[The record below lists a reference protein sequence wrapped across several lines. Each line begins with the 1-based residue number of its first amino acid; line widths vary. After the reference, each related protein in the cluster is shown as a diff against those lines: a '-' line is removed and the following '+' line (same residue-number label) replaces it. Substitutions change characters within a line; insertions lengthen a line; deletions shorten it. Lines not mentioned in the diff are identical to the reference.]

1 MSNNKNAFRRS
12 VLFAG
17 NSGFMKESLQEKL
30 QKEGWDV
37 VGQEEDSFKLYN
49 PQIVIYFAGK
59 DCGQDMLQVMHDA
72 RQYNVERF
80 LYVASAG
87 ARQAYCEDFVL
98 AWSREHG
105 LQSSVVV
112 LPEVFGSGISSDD
125 SIIAR
130 LFCAACRQEKFQLHG
145 RDDVPVPLLY
155 LEDASHAI
163 LMIIQQDVKK
173 ERIVVSSEEAMS
185 FTQVVLTLN
194 GFVNLPQIE
203 VLGQGNEFSPVA
215 AYSRAEESGQ
225 AGDDGSYSRDSS
237 DSYDFTI
244 RPKYHAAEMLK
255 PVYEWYALHDGEGA
269 GEADDSGLGPDD
281 EAEAD
286 GKPSEGEDSKL
297 ERFKPYLENIG
308 LFVVIVIISI
318 LQGNTPVNFATGLDV
333 AYIYII
339 IMGVLYG
346 KQQSLP
352 AVLPSMALLTW
363 GLLNQHGEISSIF
376 YVPENIFHYSTYLFL
391 GVFTGYISDS
401 WRSQLSSL
409 GYKLNHF
416 ARRYSFL
423 QENYQ
428 KSIEIKDKLY
438 HQIINSDDSI
448 GWLYGI
454 IRQLDTVEVE
464 DIFTQAAAVTGRI
477 MGTQNV
483 AIYVMGKDQ
492 FYLRQKV
499 RLGDKT
505 AQLPHSR
512 KTEDNP
518 YIMDMLA
525 NQHLFVNHGLQLGLP
540 DLAAPIVYDGRVIA
554 VIEIYGMNFEQWSI
568 YQQNLLSVTSRL
580 ISMAMG
586 KAYLYEEGI
595 QSRRFVPQT
604 RILQPEEFAKLEKG
618 LLARAA
624 LQENVRNV
632 LLELSCAGM
641 SYQELDSKL
650 SGAIRQEDAVGLK
663 EDRVFLLLHDVDD
676 TGMHLV
682 RQRLLHRGIDVLE
695 SRELV

>member
-1 MSNNKNAFRRS
+1 MSNNKNTFRRS

-17 NSGFMKESLQEKL
+17 TRGFMREILKEKL

-37 VGQEEDSFKLYN
+37 VGAGEDSFKLYN
-49 PQIVIYFAGK
+49 PQIVVYFAGR
-59 DCGQDMLQVMHDA
+59 DCGQDMLQVLYDA
-72 RQYNVERF
+72 RQYKAGRF
-80 LYVASAG
+80 LYVTSAG
-87 ARQAYCEDFVL
+87 ARQAYSEEFVL

-105 LQSSVVV
+105 VQSSVVI
-112 LPEVFGSGISSDD
+112 LPEVFGKGIASED
-125 SIIAR
+125 SVIAR
-130 LFCAACRQEKFQLHG
+130 FFSAACEQEKFQLHG
-145 RDDVPVPLLY
+145 RDDVAVPVLY
-155 LEDASHAI
+155 SEDAAHAI
-163 LMIIQQDVKK
+163 LMIIQQEIKQ
-173 ERIVVSSEEAMS
+173 ERIAVSSEEAMS
-185 FTQVVLTLN
+185 FMQVVLTVN
-194 GFVNLPQIE
+194 GFVNLPQVDI
-203 VLGQGNEFSPVA
+203 LGQGNEFCWTA
-215 AYSRAEESGQ
+215 AKSGADGGAEGEDLAGQ
-225 AGDDGSYSRDSS
+225 AAAEAYELKLK
-237 DSYDFTI
+237 
-244 RPKYHAAEMLK
+244 PKYRAAEMLK
-255 PVYEWYALHDGEGA
+255 PVYEWYATHGGA
-269 GEADDSGLGPDD
+269 GAADAGSQAGTAAGGDREP
-281 EAEAD
+281 EQA
-286 GKPSEGEDSKL
+286 SEKENSRL
-297 ERFKPYLENIG
+297 EKYKPYLENIG
-308 LFVVIVIISI
+308 LFVVIVILSL
-318 LQGNTPVNFATGLDV
+318 LQGKTPVNSATGLDI

-339 IMGVLYG
+339 IMGILYG
-346 KQQSLP
+346 KKQSLP

-401 WRSQLSSL
+401 WRSQIDSL

-499 RLGDKT
+499 RLGDRT

-512 KTEDNP
+512 RTEDNP

-525 NQHLFVNHGLQLGLP
+525 NHHLFVNHGLQLGLP
-540 DLAAPIVYDGRVIA
+540 DLAAPIIYDGRMIA

-618 LLARAA
+618 LRTRAA

-641 SYQELDSKL
+641 SYQELDSRL

-676 TGMHLV
+676 TGMQLV
-682 RQRLLHRGIDVLE
+682 RQRLLHRGIEVLE

>member
-1 MSNNKNAFRRS
+1 MSNNKNNFRRS

-17 NSGFMKESLQEKL
+17 NSGFMKESLKEKL
-30 QKEGWDV
+30 EKEGWDV
-37 VGQEEDSFKLYN
+37 VGAGEDSFKLYN
-49 PQIVIYFAGK
+49 PQIVVYFAGR
-59 DCGQDMLQVMHDA
+59 DCGQDMLQVLYAA
-72 RQYNVERF
+72 RQYHAGRF
-80 LYVASAG
+80 LYVTSAG
-87 ARQAYCEDFVL
+87 TRQEYSEEFVL

-105 LQSSVVV
+105 VQSSVVI
-112 LPEVFGSGISSDD
+112 LPEVFGKGMSSDD
-125 SIIAR
+125 SVIAR
-130 LFCAACRQEKFQLHG
+130 FFCAACEQEKFQLHG
-145 RDDVPVPLLY
+145 RDDVPVPVLY
-155 LEDASHAI
+155 SEDAAHAI
-163 LMIIQQDVKK
+163 LMIIQQELKK
-173 ERIVVSSEEAMS
+173 ERIAVSSEEAMS
-185 FTQVVLTLN
+185 FMQVVLTVN
-194 GFVNLPQIE
+194 GFVNLPQVEIM
-203 VLGQGNEFSPVA
+203 GQGEEFSRTA
-215 AYSRAEESGQ
+215 AENAANGN
-225 AGDDGSYSRDSS
+225 GDCYELKLK
-237 DSYDFTI
+237 
-244 RPKYHAAEMLK
+244 PKYRAAEMLK
-255 PVYEWYALHDGEGA
+255 PVYELYATHGGA
-269 GEADDSGLGPDD
+269 GAADTGSQAGT
-281 EAEAD
+281 AD
-286 GKPSEGEDSKL
+286 GDDREPEQASEKENSRL
-297 ERFKPYLENIG
+297 EKYKPYLENIG
-308 LFVVIVIISI
+308 LFVVIVILSL
-318 LQGNTPVNFATGLDV
+318 LQGKTPVNSATGLDI

-339 IMGVLYG
+339 IMGILYG
-346 KQQSLP
+346 KKQSLP

-363 GLLNQHGEISSIF
+363 GLLNQHGELASIF
-376 YVPENIFHYSTYLFL
+376 YVPENMFHYSTYLFL

-401 WRSQLSSL
+401 WRGQVNSL

-499 RLGDKT
+499 RLGDRT

-512 KTEDNP
+512 RTEDNP

-525 NQHLFVNHGLQLGLP
+525 NHHLFVNHGLQLGLP
-540 DLAAPIVYDGRVIA
+540 DLAAPIIYDGRLIA

-568 YQQNLLSVTSRL
+568 YQQNLLSVTARL

-618 LLARAA
+618 LRTRAA
-624 LQENVRNV
+624 LQENVRNM

-641 SYQELDSKL
+641 SYQEL
-650 SGAIRQEDAVGLK
+650 
-663 EDRVFLLLHDVDD
+663 
-676 TGMHLV
+676 
-682 RQRLLHRGIDVLE
+682 
-695 SRELV
+695 

>member
-17 NSGFMKESLQEKL
+17 NSGFMKESLKEKL
-30 QKEGWDV
+30 EKEGWDV
-37 VGQEEDSFKLYN
+37 VGAGEDSFKLYN
-49 PQIVIYFAGK
+49 PQIVVYFAGR
-59 DCGQDMLQVMHDA
+59 DCGQDMLQVLYAA
-72 RQYNVERF
+72 RQYHAGRF
-80 LYVASAG
+80 LYVTSAG
-87 ARQAYCEDFVL
+87 ARQEYSEEFVL

-105 LQSSVVV
+105 VQSSVVI
-112 LPEVFGSGISSDD
+112 LPEVFGKGIASDD
-125 SIIAR
+125 SVIAR
-130 LFCAACRQEKFQLHG
+130 FFCAACEQEKFQLHG
-145 RDDVPVPLLY
+145 RDDVPVPVLY
-155 LEDASHAI
+155 SEDAAHAI
-163 LMIIQQDVKK
+163 LMIIQQELKQ
-173 ERIVVSSEEAMS
+173 ERIAVSSEEAMS
-185 FTQVVLTLN
+185 FMQVVLTVN
-194 GFVNLPQIE
+194 GFVNLPQVEIM
-203 VLGQGNEFSPVA
+203 GQGEEFSRTA
-215 AYSRAEESGQ
+215 AENAANGN
-225 AGDDGSYSRDSS
+225 GDCYELKLK
-237 DSYDFTI
+237 
-244 RPKYHAAEMLK
+244 PKYRAAEMLK
-255 PVYEWYALHDGEGA
+255 PVYEWYATHGGA
-269 GEADDSGLGPDD
+269 GAADTGSQAGT
-281 EAEAD
+281 AD
-286 GKPSEGEDSKL
+286 GDDREPEQASEKENSRL
-297 ERFKPYLENIG
+297 EKYKPYLENIG
-308 LFVVIVIISI
+308 LFVVIVILSL
-318 LQGNTPVNFATGLDV
+318 LQGKTPVNSATGLDI

-339 IMGVLYG
+339 IMGILYG
-346 KQQSLP
+346 KKQSLP

-363 GLLNQHGEISSIF
+363 GLLNQHGELASIF
-376 YVPENIFHYSTYLFL
+376 YVPENMFHYSTYLFL

-401 WRSQLSSL
+401 WRGQVNSL

-499 RLGDKT
+499 RLGDRT

-512 KTEDNP
+512 WTEDNP

-525 NQHLFVNHGLQLGLP
+525 NHHLFVNHGLQLGLP
-540 DLAAPIVYDGRVIA
+540 DLAAPIIYDGRMIA

-568 YQQNLLSVTSRL
+568 YQQNLLSVTARL

-618 LLARAA
+618 LRTRAA
-624 LQENVRNV
+624 LQENVRNM

-641 SYQELDSKL
+641 SYQELDNKL

-663 EDRVFLLLHDVDD
+663 ENRVFLLLHDVDD
-676 TGMHLV
+676 TGMQLV

>member
-1 MSNNKNAFRRS
+1 MSNNKNNFRRS

-17 NSGFMKESLQEKL
+17 NIGFMKESLKEKL
-30 QKEGWDV
+30 EKEGWDV
-37 VGQEEDSFKLYN
+37 VGAGEDSFKLYN
-49 PQIVIYFAGK
+49 PQIVVYFAGR
-59 DCGQDMLQVMHDA
+59 DCGQDMLQVLYAA
-72 RQYNVERF
+72 RQYHAGRF
-80 LYVASAG
+80 LYVTSAG
-87 ARQAYCEDFVL
+87 ARQEYSEEFVL

-105 LQSSVVV
+105 VQSSVVI
-112 LPEVFGSGISSDD
+112 LPEVFGKGIASED
-125 SIIAR
+125 SVIAR
-130 LFCAACRQEKFQLHG
+130 FFCAACEQEKFQLHG
-145 RDDVPVPLLY
+145 RDDVPVPVLY
-155 LEDASHAI
+155 SEDAAHAI
-163 LMIIQQDVKK
+163 LMIIQQELKQ
-173 ERIVVSSEEAMS
+173 ERIAVSSEEAMS
-185 FTQVVLTLN
+185 FMQVVLTVN
-194 GFVNLPQIE
+194 GFVNLPQVEIM
-203 VLGQGNEFSPVA
+203 GQGEEFSRTA
-215 AYSRAEESGQ
+215 AENAANRN
-225 AGDDGSYSRDSS
+225 GDCYELKLK
-237 DSYDFTI
+237 
-244 RPKYHAAEMLK
+244 PKYRAAEMLK
-255 PVYEWYALHDGEGA
+255 PVYEWYATHGGA
-269 GEADDSGLGPDD
+269 GAADTGSQAGT
-281 EAEAD
+281 AD
-286 GKPSEGEDSKL
+286 GDDREPEQASEKENSRL
-297 ERFKPYLENIG
+297 EKYKPYLENIG
-308 LFVVIVIISI
+308 LFVVIVILSL
-318 LQGNTPVNFATGLDV
+318 LQGKTPVNSATGLDI

-339 IMGVLYG
+339 IMGILYG
-346 KQQSLP
+346 KKQSLP

-363 GLLNQHGEISSIF
+363 GLLNQHGELASIF
-376 YVPENIFHYSTYLFL
+376 YVPENMFHYSTYLFL

-401 WRSQLSSL
+401 WRGQVNSL

-499 RLGDKT
+499 RLGDRT

-512 KTEDNP
+512 RTEDNP

-525 NQHLFVNHGLQLGLP
+525 NHHLFVNHGLQLGLP
-540 DLAAPIVYDGRVIA
+540 DLAAPIIYDGRMIA

-568 YQQNLLSVTSRL
+568 YQQNLLSVTARL

-618 LLARAA
+618 LRTRAA
-624 LQENVRNV
+624 LQENVRNM

-641 SYQELDSKL
+641 SYQELDNKL

-676 TGMHLV
+676 TGMQLV
-682 RQRLLHRGIDVLE
+682 RQRLLHRGIEVLE

>member
-1 MSNNKNAFRRS
+1 MSNNKNNFRRS

-17 NSGFMKESLQEKL
+17 NSGFMKESLKEKL
-30 QKEGWDV
+30 EKEGWDV
-37 VGQEEDSFKLYN
+37 VGAGEDSFKLYN
-49 PQIVIYFAGK
+49 PQIVVYFAGR
-59 DCGQDMLQVMHDA
+59 DCGQDMLQVLYAA
-72 RQYNVERF
+72 RQYHAGRF
-80 LYVASAG
+80 LYVTSAG
-87 ARQAYCEDFVL
+87 ARQEYSEEFVL

-105 LQSSVVV
+105 VQSSVVI
-112 LPEVFGSGISSDD
+112 LPEVFGKGIASDD
-125 SIIAR
+125 SVIAR
-130 LFCAACRQEKFQLHG
+130 FFCAACEQEKFQLHG
-145 RDDVPVPLLY
+145 RDDVPVPVLY
-155 LEDASHAI
+155 SEDAAHAI
-163 LMIIQQDVKK
+163 LMIIQQELKQ
-173 ERIVVSSEEAMS
+173 ERIAVSSEEAMS
-185 FTQVVLTLN
+185 FMQVVLTVN
-194 GFVNLPQIE
+194 GFVNLPQVD
-203 VLGQGNEFSPVA
+203 VLGQGKEFSWIA
-215 AYSRAEESGQ
+215 DGAECAEDAEGK
-225 AGDDGSYSRDSS
+225 ACYELRL
-237 DSYDFTI
+237 
-244 RPKYHAAEMLK
+244 RPKYRAAEMLK
-255 PVYEWYALHDGEGA
+255 PVYEWYATHGGA
-269 GEADDSGLGPDD
+269 GAADTGSQSGT
-281 EAEAD
+281 AD
-286 GKPSEGEDSKL
+286 GDDREPEQASEKENSRL
-297 ERFKPYLENIG
+297 EKYKPYLENIG
-308 LFVVIVIISI
+308 LFVVIVILSF
-318 LQGNTPVNFATGLDV
+318 LQGKTPVNSATGLDI

-339 IMGVLYG
+339 IMGILYG
-346 KQQSLP
+346 KKQSLP

-363 GLLNQHGEISSIF
+363 GLLNQHGELASIF
-376 YVPENIFHYSTYLFL
+376 YVPENMFHYSTYLFL

-401 WRSQLSSL
+401 WRGQVNSL

-483 AIYVMGKDQ
+483 AIYVMSKDQ

-499 RLGDKT
+499 RLGDRT

-512 KTEDNP
+512 RTEDNP

-525 NQHLFVNHGLQLGLP
+525 NHHLFVNHGLQLGLP
-540 DLAAPIVYDGRVIA
+540 DLAAPIIYAGRMIA

-568 YQQNLLSVTSRL
+568 YQQNLLSVTARL

-618 LLARAA
+618 LRTRAA
-624 LQENVRNV
+624 LQENVRNM

-641 SYQELDSKL
+641 SYQELDNKL

-663 EDRVFLLLHDVDD
+663 EDRVFLLLYDVDD
-676 TGMHLV
+676 TGMQLV
-682 RQRLLHRGIDVLE
+682 RQRLLHRGIEVLE

>member
-17 NSGFMKESLQEKL
+17 NSSFMKESLQEKL

-37 VGQEEDSFKLYN
+37 IGAGEDSFKLYN
-49 PQIVIYFAGK
+49 PQIVVYFAGR
-59 DCGQDMLQVMHDA
+59 DCGQDMLQVLYDA
-72 RQYNVERF
+72 RQYNAGRF
-80 LYVASAG
+80 LYVTSAG
-87 ARQAYCEDFVL
+87 ARQEYSEEFVL

-105 LQSSVVV
+105 VQSSVVI
-112 LPEVFGSGISSDD
+112 LPEVFGKGIASED
-125 SIIAR
+125 SVIAR
-130 LFCAACRQEKFQLHG
+130 FFCAACEQEKFQLYG
-145 RDDVPVPLLY
+145 RDDVPVPVLY
-155 LEDASHAI
+155 GEDAAHAI
-163 LMIIQQDVKK
+163 LMIIQQEIKQ
-173 ERIVVSSEEAMS
+173 ERIAVSSEEAMS
-185 FTQVVLTLN
+185 FTQVVLTVN
-194 GFVNLPQIE
+194 GFVNLPQVEIM
-203 VLGQGNEFSPVA
+203 GQGKEFSWTA
-215 AYSRAEESGQ
+215 AKNEADGGAEGADLAGQ
-225 AGDDGSYSRDSS
+225 AAAEAYELRLK
-237 DSYDFTI
+237 
-244 RPKYHAAEMLK
+244 PKYRAAEMLK
-255 PVYEWYALHDGEGA
+255 PVYEWYATHGGAGAADTGSQEGTADSGDGEPEQA
-269 GEADDSGLGPDD
+269 
-281 EAEAD
+281 
-286 GKPSEGEDSKL
+286 SKKENSRL
-297 ERFKPYLENIG
+297 EKYKPYLENIG
-308 LFVVIVIISI
+308 LFVVIVILSV
-318 LQGNTPVNFATGLDV
+318 LQGKTPVNSATGLDI

-339 IMGVLYG
+339 IMGILYG
-346 KQQSLP
+346 KKQSLP

-401 WRSQLSSL
+401 WRSQIDSL

-423 QENYQ
+423 QVNYQ

-454 IRQLDTVEVE
+454 IRQLDTIEVE

-499 RLGDKT
+499 RLGDRT

-512 KTEDNP
+512 RTEDNH

-525 NQHLFVNHGLQLGLP
+525 NHHLFVNHGLQLGLP
-540 DLAAPIVYDGRVIA
+540 DLAAPIIYDGRMIA

-618 LLARAA
+618 LRTRAA

-641 SYQELDSKL
+641 SYQELDSRL

-663 EDRVFLLLHDVDD
+663 EDRVFLLLHDVND
-676 TGMHLV
+676 TGMQLV
-682 RQRLLHRGIDVLE
+682 RQRLLHRGIDVLD

>member
-17 NSGFMKESLQEKL
+17 TRGFMREILKEKL

-37 VGQEEDSFKLYN
+37 VGAGEDSFKLYN
-49 PQIVIYFAGK
+49 PQIVVYFAGR
-59 DCGQDMLQVMHDA
+59 DCGQDMLQVMYDA
-72 RQYNVERF
+72 RQYKAGRF
-80 LYVASAG
+80 LYVTSAG
-87 ARQAYCEDFVL
+87 ARQAYSEEFVL

-105 LQSSVVV
+105 VQSSVVI
-112 LPEVFGSGISSDD
+112 LPEVFGKGIASED
-125 SIIAR
+125 SVIAR
-130 LFCAACRQEKFQLHG
+130 FFCAACEQEKFQLHG
-145 RDDVPVPLLY
+145 RDDVAVPVLY
-155 LEDASHAI
+155 SEDAAHAI
-163 LMIIQQDVKK
+163 LMIIQQEIKQ
-173 ERIVVSSEEAMS
+173 ERIAVSSEEAMS
-185 FTQVVLTLN
+185 FMQVVLTVN
-194 GFVNLPQIE
+194 GFVNLPQVDI
-203 VLGQGNEFSPVA
+203 LGQGNEFCWTA
-215 AYSRAEESGQ
+215 AKSGADGGAEGEDLAGQ
-225 AGDDGSYSRDSS
+225 AAAEAYELKLK
-237 DSYDFTI
+237 
-244 RPKYHAAEMLK
+244 PKYRAAEMLK
-255 PVYEWYALHDGEGA
+255 PVYEWYATHGGA
-269 GEADDSGLGPDD
+269 GAADAGSQAGTAAGGDREP
-281 EAEAD
+281 EQA
-286 GKPSEGEDSKL
+286 SEKENSRL
-297 ERFKPYLENIG
+297 EKYKPYLENIG
-308 LFVVIVIISI
+308 LFVVIALLSL
-318 LQGNTPVNFATGLDV
+318 LQGKTPVNSATGLDI

-339 IMGVLYG
+339 IMGILYG
-346 KQQSLP
+346 KKQSLP

-401 WRSQLSSL
+401 WRSQIDSL

-428 KSIEIKDKLY
+428 KSIEIKDK
-438 HQIINSDDSI
+438 
-448 GWLYGI
+448 LYGI

-499 RLGDKT
+499 RLGDRT

-512 KTEDNP
+512 RTEDNP

-525 NQHLFVNHGLQLGLP
+525 NHHLFVNHGLQLGLP
-540 DLAAPIVYDGRVIA
+540 DLAAPIIYDGRMIA

-618 LLARAA
+618 LRTRAA

-641 SYQELDSKL
+641 SYQELDSRL

-676 TGMHLV
+676 TGMQLV
-682 RQRLLHRGIDVLE
+682 RQRLLHRGIEVLE

>member
-1 MSNNKNAFRRS
+1 M
-12 VLFAG
+12 
-17 NSGFMKESLQEKL
+17 
-30 QKEGWDV
+30 
-37 VGQEEDSFKLYN
+37 
-49 PQIVIYFAGK
+49 
-59 DCGQDMLQVMHDA
+59 
-72 RQYNVERF
+72 
-80 LYVASAG
+80 
-87 ARQAYCEDFVL
+87 L
-98 AWSREHG
+98 AWRREHG
-105 LQSSVVV
+105 VQLWVVIW
-112 LPEVFGSGISSDD
+112 PEVFGKGIAGEGSV
-125 SIIAR
+125 IAR
-130 LFCAACRQEKFQLHG
+130 FFCAACEQEKFQLHG
-145 RDDVPVPLLY
+145 RDDVPVPVLY
-155 LEDASHAI
+155 SEDAAHAI
-163 LMIIQQDVKK
+163 LMIIQQEIRQ
-173 ERIVVSSEEAMS
+173 ERIAVSSEEAMS
-185 FTQVVLTLN
+185 FMQVVLTVN
-194 GFVNLPQIE
+194 GFVNLPQVDI
-203 VLGQGNEFSPVA
+203 LGQGNEFCWTA
-215 AYSRAEESGQ
+215 AKSGADGGAEGEDLAGQ
-225 AGDDGSYSRDSS
+225 AAAEAYELKLK
-237 DSYDFTI
+237 
-244 RPKYHAAEMLK
+244 PKYRAAEMLK
-255 PVYEWYALHDGEGA
+255 PVYEWYATHGGA
-269 GEADDSGLGPDD
+269 GAADAGSQAGTAAGGDREP
-281 EAEAD
+281 EQA
-286 GKPSEGEDSKL
+286 SEKENSRL
-297 ERFKPYLENIG
+297 EKYKPYLENIG
-308 LFVVIVIISI
+308 LFVVIVILSL
-318 LQGNTPVNFATGLDV
+318 LQGKTPVNSATGLDI

-339 IMGVLYG
+339 IMGILYG
-346 KQQSLP
+346 KKQSLP

-401 WRSQLSSL
+401 WRSQIDSL

-499 RLGDKT
+499 RLGDRT
-505 AQLPHSR
+505 VQLPHSR
-512 KTEDNP
+512 RTEDNP

-525 NQHLFVNHGLQLGLP
+525 NHHLFVNHGLRLGLP
-540 DLAAPIVYDGRVIA
+540 DLAAPIIYDGRMIA

-618 LLARAA
+618 LRTRAA
-624 LQENVRNV
+624 LQENVRNM

-641 SYQELDSKL
+641 SYQELDNKL

-676 TGMHLV
+676 TGMQLI

>member
-1 MSNNKNAFRRS
+1 
-12 VLFAG
+12 
-17 NSGFMKESLQEKL
+17 
-30 QKEGWDV
+30 
-37 VGQEEDSFKLYN
+37 
-49 PQIVIYFAGK
+49 
-59 DCGQDMLQVMHDA
+59 
-72 RQYNVERF
+72 
-80 LYVASAG
+80 
-87 ARQAYCEDFVL
+87 
-98 AWSREHG
+98 
-105 LQSSVVV
+105 
-112 LPEVFGSGISSDD
+112 
-125 SIIAR
+125 
-130 LFCAACRQEKFQLHG
+130 
-145 RDDVPVPLLY
+145 
-155 LEDASHAI
+155 
-163 LMIIQQDVKK
+163 
-173 ERIVVSSEEAMS
+173 
-185 FTQVVLTLN
+185 
-194 GFVNLPQIE
+194 
-203 VLGQGNEFSPVA
+203 
-215 AYSRAEESGQ
+215 
-225 AGDDGSYSRDSS
+225 
-237 DSYDFTI
+237 
-244 RPKYHAAEMLK
+244 
-255 PVYEWYALHDGEGA
+255 
-269 GEADDSGLGPDD
+269 DSGDREP
-281 EAEAD
+281 EQA
-286 GKPSEGEDSKL
+286 SEKENSRL
-297 ERFKPYLENIG
+297 EKYKPYLENIG
-308 LFVVIVIISI
+308 LFVVIAILSV
-318 LQGNTPVNFATGLDV
+318 LQGKNPVNSATGLDI

-339 IMGVLYG
+339 IMGILYG
-346 KQQSLP
+346 KKQSLP

-401 WRSQLSSL
+401 WRSQIDSL

-499 RLGDKT
+499 RLGDRT

-512 KTEDNP
+512 RTEDNP

-525 NQHLFVNHGLQLGLP
+525 NHHLFVNHGLQLGLP
-540 DLAAPIVYDGRVIA
+540 DLAAPIIYDGRMIA

-618 LLARAA
+618 LRTRAA

-641 SYQELDSKL
+641 SYQELDSRL

-676 TGMHLV
+676 TGMQLV
-682 RQRLLHRGIDVLE
+682 RQRLLHRGIEVLE

>member
-1 MSNNKNAFRRS
+1 MSNNKNNFRRS

-17 NSGFMKESLQEKL
+17 NSGFMKESLKEKL
-30 QKEGWDV
+30 EKEGWDV
-37 VGQEEDSFKLYN
+37 VGAGEDSFKLYN
-49 PQIVIYFAGK
+49 PQIVVYFAGR
-59 DCGQDMLQVMHDA
+59 DCGQDMLQVLYAA
-72 RQYNVERF
+72 RQYHAGRF
-80 LYVASAG
+80 LYVTGAG
-87 ARQAYCEDFVL
+87 TRQEYSEEFVL

-105 LQSSVVV
+105 VQSSVVI
-112 LPEVFGSGISSDD
+112 LPEVFGEGMSSED
-125 SIIAR
+125 SVIAR
-130 LFCAACRQEKFQLHG
+130 LLCATCEQENFQLHG
-145 RDDVPVPLLY
+145 RDDVPVPVLY
-155 LEDASHAI
+155 SEDAAHAI
-163 LMIIQQDVKK
+163 LMIIQQELKQ
-173 ERIVVSSEEAMS
+173 ERIAVSSEEAMS
-185 FTQVVLTLN
+185 FMQVVLTVN
-194 GFVNLPQIE
+194 GFLNLPQVD
-203 VLGQGNEFSPVA
+203 VLGQGKEFSWIGEG
-215 AYSRAEESGQ
+215 AECAEDAEGE
-225 AGDDGSYSRDSS
+225 ACYELRLK
-237 DSYDFTI
+237 
-244 RPKYHAAEMLK
+244 PKYHAAEMLK
-255 PVYEWYALHDGEGA
+255 PVYEWYATHGGADADG
-269 GEADDSGLGPDD
+269 
-281 EAEAD
+281 AEAAAAD
-286 GKPSEGEDSKL
+286 ADSAAGQDKEENGEQENSKL
-297 ERFKPYLENIG
+297 EKYKPYLENIG
-308 LFVVIVIISI
+308 LFVVIVILSF
-318 LQGNTPVNFATGLDV
+318 LQGKTPVNSATGLDI

-339 IMGVLYG
+339 IMGILYG
-346 KQQSLP
+346 KKQSLP

-363 GLLNQHGEISSIF
+363 GLLNQHGELASIF

-391 GVFTGYISDS
+391 GVFTGYISDN
-401 WRSQLSSL
+401 WRGQINSL

-512 KTEDNP
+512 RTEDNP

-525 NQHLFVNHGLQLGLP
+525 NHHLFVNHGLQLGLP
-540 DLAAPIVYDGRVIA
+540 DLAAPIIYDGRMIA

-568 YQQNLLSVTSRL
+568 YQQNLLSVTARL

-595 QSRRFVPQT
+595 HSRRFVPQT

-641 SYQELDSKL
+641 SYQELDNKL

-676 TGMHLV
+676 TGMQLV